1 MAENGT
7 NKIRCSTG
15 GEWRA
20 RGEFSKNQLRKYD
33 ENLRKRSPGVT
44 AADSGINC
52 LEHSGNVAK
61 ELRCKGPCQQWLAF
75 SQFSKRTRKMN
86 RNWCLQCTAWQLSQ
100 EPGYIPF
107 AAPNNVL
114 SLDEKRKITE
124 SQDHIFLEA
133 LGSHSPAEDDQSSD
147 ETMTT
152 SAAAQHDVFSEIRFD
167 PEAVQPLSE
176 ATLAACNAKMYA
188 TETTRTVA
196 ATEDSRPT
204 CSDFVSTFQTSVT
217 GTTSKDLADSDT
229 GTSVAATTPQ
239 ASHNGAEA
247 TPFNAWGP
255 NGQPATRRK
264 AVTVVSAVTST
275 VGGTRPRDRPDG
287 PSGWARPSTRKTE
300 LLVPAYVTQQGFFS
314 DPVSDWDSDDSPDEC

>member
-1 MAENGT
+1 
-7 NKIRCSTG
+7 
-15 GEWRA
+15 
-20 RGEFSKNQLRKYD
+20 
-33 ENLRKRSPGVT
+33 
-44 AADSGINC
+44 
-52 LEHSGNVAK
+52 
-61 ELRCKGPCQQWLAF
+61 
-75 SQFSKRTRKMN
+75 
-86 RNWCLQCTAWQLSQ
+86 
-100 EPGYIPF
+100 
-107 AAPNNVL
+107 
-114 SLDEKRKITE
+114 
-124 SQDHIFLEA
+124 
-133 LGSHSPAEDDQSSD
+133 
-147 ETMTT
+147 MTT
-152 SAAAQHDVFSEIRFD
+152 SVALHDVVSEIRFD

-239 ASHNGAEA
+239 ASRNGAEA

-287 PSGWARPSTRKTE
+287 PSGWARP
-300 LLVPAYVTQQGFFS
+300 
-314 DPVSDWDSDDSPDEC
+314 VSDGILLCDFPATNTLSSLPGRLNSWSPPTSPSKASSRILSATGTRTIARTNAERLRHSGIGILECAEEDSESSSNTPRCILQTTCTLFQLSSFHAVIS